1 MREVATLVIDQG
13 THASRAILFDR
24 CGHLVF
30 SRFQSIA
37 LHRFPGGRVEQD
49 PREILGSVCHV
60 VSEVLEEAKSR
71 GVTIQQAGLA
81 TQRSTIVAW
90 HRGTG
95 APLCQALSWQDTRN
109 RQQLAQLRARA
120 EQVQQWTGLRL
131 SPHYGASKLAWLL
144 EHEPAVQTA
153 AAQNTLLLG
162 PVAAFLL
169 FHLLAEEPAVVD
181 VANAARTLLLN
192 IQSCDWDQRLAAL
205 FGISSRFLPQ
215 CQPIRHAYGLLANTD
230 IPLTAVNGDQP
241 AALFAEGKPDLG
253 SAFINM
259 GSGAFILFPTAS
271 TLVRHRS
278 LLSGLAD
285 YDGVDRAYYLE
296 GTVNG
301 AATALAWAKEYCRAQ
316 GVAEELDTWLAAE
329 PEPPVFINTVGGL
342 GSPWWDP
349 EIQPHFLDRTEEACR
364 RHPEACLAGVAESI
378 LFLVRAN
385 LDEAQQ
391 AGLALREIR
400 ASGGL
405 ARSARLCQGMADLTG
420 LTVLRSRQ
428 SEGTAAGMAW
438 LASGN
443 RASFEPLPTDSFQP
457 KSDPKLEQRYTRFL
471 AGMEDA
477 RR

>member
-1 MREVATLVIDQG
+1 MDRAASVTPLRGKQARLVA
-13 THASRAILFDR
+13 
-24 CGHLVF
+24 
-30 SRFQSIA
+30 
-37 LHRFPGGRVEQD
+37 
-49 PREILGSVCHV
+49 
-60 VSEVLEEAKSR
+60 
-71 GVTIQQAGLA
+71 
-81 TQRSTIVAW
+81 
-90 HRGTG
+90 
-95 APLCQALSWQDTRN
+95 
-109 RQQLAQLRARA
+109 RARA
-120 EQVQQWTGLRL
+120 GR
-131 SPHYGASKLAWLL
+131 AD
-144 EHEPAVQTA
+144 TA

-162 PVAAFLL
+162 PLAAFLL
-169 FHLLAEEPAVVD
+169 YHLLAEEPVVVD

-192 IQSCDWDQRLAAL
+192 IQSCDWDQRLTDL

-215 CQPIRHAYGLLANTD
+215 CRPIRHAYGLLANTD

-241 AALFAEGKPDLG
+241 AALFAEGMPDLG

-259 GSGAFILFPTAS
+259 GSGAFILFPTED
-271 TLVRHRS
+271 TLVRHKS

-316 GVAEELDTWLAAE
+316 GVAEDLDTWLAAE

-342 GSPWWDP
+342 GSPWWDS
-349 EIQPHFLDRTEEACR
+349 ELQPHFLDRTEEACR

-378 LFLVRAN
+378 LFLLRAN

-391 AGLALREIR
+391 AGLTLRDIR

-405 ARSARLCQGMADLTG
+405 ARSARLCQGLADLTG

-438 LASGN
+438 LACGN
-443 RASFEPLPTDSFQP
+443 RASFESLPTDSFQP
-457 KSDPKLEQRYTRFL
+457 KSEPKLQQRYKRFL
-471 AGMEDA
+471 AGIDEA